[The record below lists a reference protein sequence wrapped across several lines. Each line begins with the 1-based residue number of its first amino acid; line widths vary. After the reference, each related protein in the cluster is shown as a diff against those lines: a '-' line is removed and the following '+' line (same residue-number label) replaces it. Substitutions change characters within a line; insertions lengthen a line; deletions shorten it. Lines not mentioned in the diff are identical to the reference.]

1 MNSTAEEVVAQ
12 VEDEIK
18 KTAVTQN
25 TYTFDP
31 PVRSIFSP
39 ENLDPIVK
47 VLVPTTAPIR
57 AALPRTQGLG
67 QAAGWNKLT
76 SKLDNTASG
85 TNTAISFADAGTA
98 NATTQTFVFASASYK
113 NLGRDVEIGR
123 QQIAANRG
131 GRLEEIRAKM
141 EQIKTVEVMLGEE
154 NLILNGDSS
163 VTSTDFDGLWKSLT
177 SNVKNGSGGYV
188 TASGVGTY
196 SKTLFDVGAEAPT
209 HWIASSVQNQA
220 LSNALAG
227 TGSIQRITMD
237 DQGNAVGGQRLAKIV
252 NPVTGNLINVIT
264 SRYAGGN
271 AYLLTVRDASGQN
284 WVEMEDLEP
293 LSIYDVPTSNH
304 SLVSRVY
311 ETTVL
316 KVIGE
321 VYQLS
326 VGNLSMS

>member
-1 MNSTAEEVVAQ
+1 MQDAEQVVAQ

-18 KTAVTQN
+18 KSAVTTS
-25 TYTFDP
+25 TYTFTP
-31 PVRSIFSP
+31 PTRSIFSP
-39 ENLDPIVK
+39 ENLDPVIK

-57 AALPRTQGLG
+57 AALPRTQGMG
-67 QAAGWNKLT
+67 QAAGWNSLT
-76 SKLDNTASG
+76 SRLDNTASG
-85 TNTAISFADAGTA
+85 TNTAISFADADQPSQ
-98 NATTQTFVFASASYK
+98 TTQTFVFKSAAYK

-131 GRLEEIRAKM
+131 GRLEDIRAKE

-154 NLILNGDSS
+154 NMILNGNSGT
-163 VTSTDFDGLWKSLT
+163 TSTDFDGLYVQIV
-177 SNVKNGSGGYV
+177 SNTFNGNGGYV
-188 TASGVGTY
+188 TASGVGNY
-196 SKTLFDVGAEAPT
+196 ARTLFEAGAERPT

-252 NPVTGNLINVIT
+252 NPVTGNLVDVIT

-271 AYLLTVRDASGQN
+271 AYLLTVSDASGQN
-284 WVEMEDLEP
+284 WVEMEDLES
-293 LSIYDVPTSNH
+293 LSIYDVPTANH
-304 SLVSRVY
+304 SIVSRVY
-311 ETTVL
+311 ETTVE

-321 VYQLS
+321 VFQAR
-326 VGNLSMS
+326 VGNLSLS

>member
-1 MNSTAEEVVAQ
+1 MTETAEEVVAQ

-18 KTAVTQN
+18 KTAVTQS

-47 VLVPTTAPIR
+47 ILVPTTAPIR
-57 AALPRTQGLG
+57 AALPRVQGFG

-76 SKLDNTASG
+76 SKLDNTSSG

-98 NATTQTFVFASASYK
+98 NATTQTYSFVSAAYK

-131 GRLEEIRAKM
+131 GRLEDIRAKL

-154 NLILNGDSS
+154 NLILNGDSGA
-163 VTSTDFDGLWKSLT
+163 TSTDFDGLWKTLT
-177 SNVKNGSGGYV
+177 SHVQDGKGGYV

-196 SKTLFDVGAEAPT
+196 ANTLFGSGAEAPT

-271 AYLLTVRDASGQN
+271 AYLLTVTDASGQN

-311 ETTVL
+311 ETCVL

-321 VYQLS
+321 VFQLS
-326 VGNLSMS
+326 VGDLAMS